1 MTATMLGS
9 IAIGGFDG
17 VSLDMLIRQG
27 FRPVPI
33 TGTQAL
39 TPDVLAVD
47 LSPAEANAV
56 IAPGSHVEVAVPLPD
71 GPAIR
76 HYSLVAGDGEAG
88 SLRIAILRESGGRGG
103 SAWLHEHLPGSTSV
117 LIRGPRDTFGYL
129 GVGPVLFVAGGIGIT
144 PITAMAAAAAAAG
157 IDWHLLYIGRR
168 REAMA
173 FAHDLLRDHGPER
186 VTVHITEEEGR
197 PDVVAIT
204 RRWAADHA
212 GEATAGTNVCAT
224 GCEASAGT
232 TVYTCGPVPLMR
244 ALELGL
250 AEDADITVVSEDF
263 SSVLGSEPAQ
273 ARTDQASRLST
284 ARSTHLR
291 GGAVDGTA
299 SASEGEDGQ
308 DGGESA
314 SQGQDQGQD
323 DHPFVVELSD
333 GSEVDVSS
341 GCSIIDA
348 LSTAGVRT
356 LSSCQKG
363 TCGTCETVILDGVAD
378 HRDSVLSPEEHAGQ
392 ETMMI
397 CVSRACGDR
406 ITLDL

>member
-47 LSPAEANAV
+47 LSPAEANAA

-76 HYSLVAGDGEAG
+76 HYSLVAGEAG
-88 SLRIAILRESGGRGG
+88 SLRIAILREAGGRGG
-103 SAWLHEHLPGSTSV
+103 SAWLHEHLPGCTSV

-173 FAHDLLRDHGPER
+173 FAHDLLHNHGPER

-204 RRWAADHA
+204 RRWAAEHA
-212 GEATAGTNVCAT
+212 GETTVGTNACAT
-224 GCEASAGT
+224 GREVSVGT

-250 AEDADITVVSEDF
+250 AEDSNITVVSEDF
-263 SSVLGSEPAQ
+263 SSVTGTEPAP
-273 ARTDQASRLST
+273 ARTDQASRLT
-284 ARSTHLR
+284 TGRSTLP
-291 GGAVDGTA
+291 GGEAVDGTA
-299 SASEGEDGQ
+299 WASEGE
-308 DGGESA
+308 
-314 SQGQDQGQD
+314 D

-333 GSEVDVSS
+333 GSEVDVPS

-348 LSTAGVRT
+348 LGTAGVRT

>member
-47 LSPAEANAV
+47 LSPAEANAT

-88 SLRIAILRESGGRGG
+88 SLRIAILREAGGRGG
-103 SAWLHEHLPGSTSV
+103 STWLHEHLPECTSM

-173 FAHDLLRDHGPER
+173 FAQDLLRDHGPER

-197 PDVVAIT
+197 PDVIAIA
-204 RRWAADHA
+204 RRWAAEHA
-212 GEATAGTNVCAT
+212 GHTTAVDEPVT
-224 GCEASAGT
+224 GFEVSAGT

-244 ALELGL
+244 TLELGL
-250 AEDADITVVSEDF
+250 AEEADITVVSEDF
-263 SSVLGSEPAQ
+263 SSVMGSEPAR
-273 ARTDQASRLST
+273 ARTDQTSRLSPG
-284 ARSTHLR
+284 RSTPP
-291 GGAVDGTA
+291 GGGTVGGTA
-299 SASEGEDGQ
+299 SANEGED
-308 DGGESA
+308 DRDDGESG
-314 SQGQDQGQD
+314 SQGRG

-333 GSEVDVSS
+333 GSEVDVPN

-348 LSTAGVRT
+348 LGSAGVRT

-363 TCGTCETVILDGVAD
+363 TCGTCETLILDGTAD

>member
-1 MTATMLGS
+1 MTSTMLGS
-9 IAIGGFDG
+9 VAIGGFDG
-17 VSLDMLIRQG
+17 ISLDMLIRQG

-39 TPDVLAVD
+39 TPEVLAVD
-47 LSPAEANAV
+47 LSPAEANAAL
-56 IAPGSHVEVAVPLPD
+56 APGSHVEVAVPLPD

-76 HYSLVAGDGEAG
+76 HYSLVARDGEAG
-88 SLRIAILRESGGRGG
+88 SLRIALLREAGGRGG
-103 SAWLHEHLPGSTSV
+103 SAWLHEHLPRCTSM

-129 GVGPVLFVAGGIGIT
+129 GVGPVFFVAGGIGIT
-144 PITAMAAAAAAAG
+144 PITAMAAAAATAG

-173 FAHDLLRDHGPER
+173 FTDDLLRDHGPER

-204 RRWAADHA
+204 RQWAADRSGHTSAVHA
-212 GEATAGTNVCAT
+212 SVPGP
-224 GCEASAGT
+224 EASAGI
-232 TVYTCGPVPLMR
+232 TVYTCGPVPLMK

-250 AEDADITVVSEDF
+250 AEDSDITVVSEDF
-263 SSVLGSEPAQ
+263 SSVTGAEPSP
-273 ARTDQASRLST
+273 ARTDAAPRLSPG
-284 ARSTHLR
+284 RSTVP
-291 GGAVDGTA
+291 GGGTA
-299 SASEGEDGQ
+299 DVPTSASEG
-308 DGGESA
+308 
-314 SQGQDQGQD
+314 

-333 GSEVDVSS
+333 GSEVEVPS

-348 LSTAGVRT
+348 LGAAGVRT

-363 TCGTCETVILDGVAD
+363 TCGTCETVILDGAAA
-378 HRDSVLSPEEHAGQ
+378 HRDSVLSPEEQAGQ

-397 CVSRACGDR
+397 CVSRACGSR

>member
-27 FRPVPI
+27 FRPIPI

-47 LSPAEANAV
+47 LSPAEANAA
-56 IAPGSHVEVAVPLPD
+56 IAPGSHVEVAVPLPH

-76 HYSLVAGDGEAG
+76 HYSLVAGEAG
-88 SLRIAILRESGGRGG
+88 SLRIAILREAGGRGG
-103 SAWLHEHLPGSTSV
+103 SAWLHEHLQGCTSV

-204 RRWAADHA
+204 RRWAAEHA
-212 GEATAGTNVCAT
+212 GETTVGTNACAT
-224 GCEASAGT
+224 GREVSVGT
-232 TVYTCGPVPLMR
+232 TIYTCGPVPLMR

-250 AEDADITVVSEDF
+250 AEDSNITVVSEDF
-263 SSVLGSEPAQ
+263 TSATGSKDSQDRTDPAQ
-273 ARTDQASRLST
+273 RLPSGRRIE
-284 ARSTHLR
+284 A
-291 GGAVDGTA
+291 GGGIVDATT
-299 SASEGEDGQ
+299 SASG
-308 DGGESA
+308 
-314 SQGQDQGQD
+314 D

-333 GSEVDVSS
+333 GSEVDVPS

-348 LSTAGVRT
+348 LGTAGVRT